1 MQARFDSLGN
11 LAIDKFNA
19 MLEAASDTVTNDNTK
34 FPTLAAIV
42 AYVSAMGGGDMVKA
56 VYDTDDD
63 GVVDN
68 SEQLNGHSEE
78 YFRNQYEITLPTSGY
93 TSGSVTIWGE
103 SLTLYSIVIS
113 TDKDGNPLT
122 NFTSGMTEDYPI
134 NVSGSQTDFNKL
146 YAFSIGNGNV
156 TFYLTSAPS
165 TAFNVL
171 IKEAI

>member
-1 MQARFDSLGN
+1 M
-11 LAIDKFNA
+11 
-19 MLEAASDTVTNDNTK
+19 T
-34 FPTLAAIV
+34 
-42 AYVSAMGGGDMVKA
+42 KA

-68 SEQLNGHSEE
+68 SEQLNGHGEE

-103 SLTLYSIVIS
+103 TQTLYSIVIS
-113 TDKDGNPLT
+113 ADKDGNPLT
-122 NFTSGMTEDYPI
+122 NFTTGLIEDYPI
-134 NVSGSQTDFNKL
+134 NVSGTTSDFRKL
-146 YAFSIGNGNV
+146 AFFDIGNGNV
-156 TFYLTSAPS
+156 TFYLTSVPT